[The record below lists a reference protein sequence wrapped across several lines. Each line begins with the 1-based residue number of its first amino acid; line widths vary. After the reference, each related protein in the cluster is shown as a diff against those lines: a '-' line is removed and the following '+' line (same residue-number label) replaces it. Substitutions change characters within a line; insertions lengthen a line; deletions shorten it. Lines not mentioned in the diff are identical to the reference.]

1 MSIEQASMDNDIIK
15 WEEQVRNCVS
25 CCLSASCTQAVCGN
39 RCYTAD
45 IMLLGEAPGAE
56 EDRAGIPFA
65 GKAGSILDS
74 FLLGTGIP
82 REQLYIG
89 NTVKCR
95 PVKTGKRGGY
105 VNRKP
110 TRSEI
115 AACRS
120 HLLQEL
126 ELVRPRLIV
135 TLGATPLGC
144 FMEHPPSMGDIHG
157 RIFSYEPLAV
167 EIFPM
172 YHPAAVIYNR
182 SLTIDYAEDMG
193 KLKQY
198 LLQHGL
204 L

>member
-1 MSIEQASMDNDIIK
+1 MFINESIMHNAITK
-15 WEEQVRNCVS
+15 WEEQVQSCVACS
-25 CCLSASCTQAVCGN
+25 LSGSRTQPVCGN
-39 RCYTAD
+39 RCYVAD

-56 EDRAGIPFA
+56 EDKVGIPFA

-82 REQLYIG
+82 REKLYIG

-110 TRSEI
+110 TRFEI
-115 AACRS
+115 AACRG

-126 ELVRPRLIV
+126 ELVRPRIIV
-135 TLGATPLGC
+135 TLGATPLSC
-144 FMEHPPSMGDIHG
+144 FLESPSSMGDIHG
-157 RIFSYEPLAV
+157 RIFTYEPLAV

-182 SLTIDYAEDMG
+182 SLTLAYAEDMG

-198 LLQHGL
+198 LLQQGL